1 MKKFKLK
8 IITILFGLIL
18 SNDMLEF
25 KYGLLLESDNNPN
38 KFIALEDSALV
49 HTDDGIHI
57 NFSTHGYSFYIIY
70 VTSDKEYHKFY
81 DIHNPYSK
89 KELHHKTSG
98 TFGDPPGWDILYLIN
113 SKEKLAE
120 LERTLKRYE
129 KTKGTVQEKLG
140 KKIQN
145 ILDDLSPKSKD
156 LAYFTSRLDEP
167 VLGGVSTRGD
177 GDALSRFARTHS
189 CKGNEQV
196 ALKKIVLN
204 HQKKQ

>member
-8 IITILFGLIL
+8 IILILFGLIL
-18 SNDMLEF
+18 SNNILEF

-38 KFIALEDSALV
+38 KFTALEDSALV
-49 HTDDGIHI
+49 YTDDGIHI

-89 KELHHKTSG
+89 KELHHETSG
-98 TFGDPPGWDILYLIN
+98 IFGDPPGWDILYLIN
-113 SKEKLAE
+113 SKEKLTE
-120 LERTLKRYE
+120 LERTPKRYE
-129 KTKGTVQEKLG
+129 KAKGKVQEQLG

-145 ILDDLSPKSKD
+145 ILDDLSPKSRD
-156 LAYFTSRLDEP
+156 LAYFTSKLDEP

-177 GDALSRFARTHS
+177 DDELSRFARTHS
-189 CKGNEQV
+189 CKGNEQI
-196 ALKKIVLN
+196 ALKKIILN